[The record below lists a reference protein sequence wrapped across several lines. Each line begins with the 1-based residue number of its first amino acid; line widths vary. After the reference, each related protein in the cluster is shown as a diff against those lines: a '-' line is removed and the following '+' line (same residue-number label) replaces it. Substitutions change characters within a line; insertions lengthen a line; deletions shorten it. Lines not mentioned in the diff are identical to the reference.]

1 MEKIVVLGAGSW
13 GTALSI
19 LLAKKGYKVVVWEYS
34 KDRAIEL
41 EEKRE
46 NDIFLPGVKFPEN
59 LEITSSLDN
68 ILVDTRFLLFS
79 VPAQVLRTVAS
90 QISSQLREDITII
103 NSAKGIE
110 LKTGLRLSE
119 VIKDE
124 ILGKFHKNIIALS
137 GPTHAEE
144 VTIQLPSA
152 IVAAGDLDRG
162 KEVQQLFSTE
172 YFRVYTSQDIIGVE
186 LGGAIKN
193 CIAITNGIS
202 DGLGYGD
209 NSRAALIT
217 RGLAE
222 MSRFG
227 LYFGANPLTFTGLAG
242 MGDLIVTCTSRH
254 SRNRGV
260 GERIGKGEK
269 IEEILSSMKMVAEGV
284 PTLKAVKELAE
295 KHQIN
300 MPIIDAT
307 YSIIYENK
315 SIVEALSSLMTREL
329 KEEFHLSKN

>member
-1 MEKIVVLGAGSW
+1 LEGILDGSN
-13 GTALSI
+13 
-19 LLAKKGYKVVVWEYS
+19 Y
-34 KDRAIEL
+34 
-41 EEKRE
+41 
-46 NDIFLPGVKFPEN
+46 
-59 LEITSSLDN
+59 
-68 ILVDTRFLLFS
+68 LLFS
-79 VPAQVLRTVAS
+79 VPAQVLRKVVPA
-90 QISSQLREDITII
+90 IASQLREDITII

-110 LKTGLRLSE
+110 IQSGLRLSE
-119 VIKDE
+119 VIKEE
-124 ILGKFHKNIIALS
+124 ILGKYHKNIIALS

-144 VTIQLPSA
+144 VAIELPSA
-152 IVAAGDLDRG
+152 IVAAGDLERG
-162 KEVQQLFSTE
+162 KKVQKIFSTD

-186 LGGAIKN
+186 LGGAVKN

-202 DGLGYGD
+202 DGIGYGD

-227 LYFGANPLTFTGLAG
+227 EHFGADPLTFTGLAG

-269 IEEILSSMKMVAEGV
+269 IEDILSSMVMVAEGV

-295 KHQIN
+295 KHGIS
-300 MPIIDAT
+300 MPIVNAT
-307 YSIIYENK
+307 YGIIYEGK
-315 SIVEALSSLMTREL
+315 SIKEALASLMGREL
-329 KEEFHLSKN
+329 KEEFGK